1 MAPPALIAAR
11 GLRQLPVAAGAS
23 QSERRLHNVSNN
35 EANDRLLMAIERPDG
50 VPRAEG
56 FIAPC
61 FPYRD
66 NMENEEP
73 KRREILQGFHVHQDS
88 QSMKTKDKWAGDD
101 PPRDDYVA
109 RGSCHDG
116 EGFHE
121 G

>member
-1 MAPPALIAAR
+1 
-11 GLRQLPVAAGAS
+11 
-23 QSERRLHNVSNN
+23 
-35 EANDRLLMAIERPDG
+35 
-50 VPRAEG
+50 
-56 FIAPC
+56 
-61 FPYRD
+61 
-66 NMENEEP
+66 MENEQP
-73 KRREILQGFHVHQDS
+73 KRREILQGFHAHQDS